1 MFNLDR
7 EPLFSGQPMLLE
19 DLNQEEIER
28 LDLDNLSVLSIEQV
42 RKSLPDVERQLS
54 TLQAIVDEAHDMTEE
69 IEILL
74 ETLPPEH
81 PHVVEMSELLGS
93 LVAHWQQT
101 VAKIEEQG
109 ARVAGLDPGRGEW
122 HGVVDNHLKLY
133 SWTCGEDDIE
143 WYYGL
148 DEGFSSRKPLIEA

>member
-7 EPLFSGQPMLLE
+7 EPLFSGQPMQLE
-19 DLNQEEIER
+19 DLNEEDAER
-28 LDLDNLSVLSIEQV
+28 LDIDNLSILSIDQV
-42 RKSLPDVERQLS
+42 RESLPNVERQLS

-81 PHVVEMSELLGS
+81 PHVIEMSELLGG

-101 VAKIEEQG
+101 IARIEQQG
-109 ARVAGLDPGRGEW
+109 ARVAGLDPGRIEW
-122 HGVVDNHLKLY
+122 YGVVDGEIALY
-133 SWTCGEDDIE
+133 SWCFGEEDIE
-143 WYYGL
+143 WYHHTNATYL
-148 DEGFSSRKPLIEA
+148 TRKPLIEA

>member
-19 DLNQEEIER
+19 DLDENEIER
-28 LDLDNLSVLSIEQV
+28 LDMDNLSVLSIDQV
-42 RKSLPDVERQLS
+42 RETLPDVERQLS
-54 TLQAIVDEAHDMTEE
+54 TLQAIVYEAHDMTEE

-74 ETLPPEH
+74 ESLPPEH
-81 PHVVEMSELLGS
+81 PHVVEMSELLGG

-101 VAKIEEQG
+101 ITNIERHG
-109 ARVAGLDPGRGEW
+109 ARVAGLDPGRIEW
-122 HGVVDNHLKLY
+122 FGVVDNQLKLY
-133 SWTCGEDDIE
+133 SWTCGESDIE
-143 WYYGL
+143 WYYGI

>member
-7 EPLFSGQPMLLE
+7 EPLFSGQPMQLE
-19 DLNQEEIER
+19 DLNEEDAGR
-28 LDLDNLSVLSIEQV
+28 LDIDNLSILSIDQV
-42 RKSLPDVERQLS
+42 RESLPNVVRQLS

-81 PHVVEMSELLGS
+81 PHVIEMSELLGG

-101 VAKIEEQG
+101 IARIEQQG
-109 ARVAGLDPGRGEW
+109 ARVAGLDPGRIEW
-122 HGVVDNHLKLY
+122 YGVVDNHLMLY
-133 SWTCGEDDIE
+133 SW
-143 WYYGL
+143 
-148 DEGFSSRKPLIEA
+148 A

>member
-19 DLNQEEIER
+19 DLSEDDFDR
-28 LDLDNLSVLSIEQV
+28 LDLENLSILSIEQV
-42 RKSLPDVERQLS
+42 RESLPFVERQLA

-74 ETLPPEH
+74 ESLPPEH
-81 PHVVEMSELLGS
+81 PHVVEMSELLGG

-101 VAKIEEQG
+101 VARIERKG
-109 ARVAGLDPGRGEW
+109 ARVAGLDPGRIEW
-122 HGVVDNHLKLY
+122 HGVVDNQLKLY
-133 SWTCGEDDIE
+133 SWTSGETDIE

>member
-7 EPLFSGQPMLLE
+7 EPLFSGQPMSLE
-19 DLNQEEIER
+19 DLNEEDAER
-28 LDLDNLSVLSIEQV
+28 LDIENLSILSIDQV
-42 RKSLPDVERQLS
+42 RESLPNVERQLS

-81 PHVVEMSELLGS
+81 PHVVEMSELLGG

-101 VAKIEEQG
+101 IARIEKQG
-109 ARVAGLDPGRGEW
+109 ARVAGLDPGRIEW
-122 HGVVDNHLKLY
+122 HGVVDNHLMLY
-133 SWTCGEDDIE
+133 S
-143 WYYGL
+143 
-148 DEGFSSRKPLIEA
+148 

>member
-7 EPLFSGQPMLLE
+7 EPLFSGQPMMLE
-19 DLNQEEIER
+19 DLDHDLLERYDIENM
-28 LDLDNLSVLSIEQV
+28 LVLSIDQV
-42 RKSLPDVERQLS
+42 RESLPQIERQLA

-69 IEILL
+69 IEVLL

-81 PHVVEMSELLGS
+81 PHVVEMSELLGG

-101 VAKIEEQG
+101 IAKIEKEG
-109 ARVAGLDPGRGEW
+109 ARVAGLDPGRIEW
-122 HGVVDNHLKLY
+122 HGVVDNQLMLY
-133 SWTCGEDDIE
+133 SWTSGESDIE

>member
-19 DLNQEEIER
+19 DLNEEEVQR
-28 LDLDNLSVLSIEQV
+28 LDVENLSVLSIDQV
-42 RKSLPDVERQLS
+42 RETLPDVERQLS

-74 ETLPPEH
+74 ESLPPEH
-81 PHVVEMSELLGS
+81 PHVVEMSELLGG

-101 VAKIEEQG
+101 IAKIIYFMRCSSTQDAKTKETI
-109 ARVAGLDPGRGEW
+109 AFSILPATYCKTTNVIRLLSTLDAKTHE
-122 HGVVDNHLKLY
+122 N
-133 SWTCGEDDIE
+133 T
-143 WYYGL
+143 
-148 DEGFSSRKPLIEA
+148 

>member
-1 MFNLDR
+1 
-7 EPLFSGQPMLLE
+7 
-19 DLNQEEIER
+19 
-28 LDLDNLSVLSIEQV
+28 
-42 RKSLPDVERQLS
+42 
-54 TLQAIVDEAHDMTEE
+54 TEE

-81 PHVVEMSELLGS
+81 PHVVEMSELLGG

-101 VAKIEEQG
+101 IARIEKEG
-109 ARVAGLDPGRGEW
+109 ARVAGLDPGRIEW
-122 HGVVDNHLKLY
+122 YGVVDNHLMLY
-133 SWTCGEDDIE
+133 SWACGEPDIE